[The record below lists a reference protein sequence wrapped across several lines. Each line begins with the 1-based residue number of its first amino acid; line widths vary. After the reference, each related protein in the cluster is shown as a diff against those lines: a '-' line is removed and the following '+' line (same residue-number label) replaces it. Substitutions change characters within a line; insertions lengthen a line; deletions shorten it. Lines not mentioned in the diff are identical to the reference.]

1 MERTTIQ
8 NYINNFRTHISRF
21 LKENVGLKTI
31 VYPYHNG
38 AVLIFEPGVNMPNND
53 EYKKEVSTINDALMK
68 TNLFEKES
76 YYIAEIKSLGPS
88 FDISKY
94 INDHIYMFGDNVI
107 NSKIEITQRRFGIRM
122 DLFESGKRCKGFHT
136 LFK

>member
-53 EYKKEVSTINDALMK
+53 EYKKEVPTINDALMK
-68 TNLFEKES
+68 TNLFEKEILNLS
-76 YYIAEIKSLGPS
+76 ISFSGTYRLPIPNKLIILKDDSESEWTSSKAEKDVKDFIHSL
-88 FDISKY
+88 
-94 INDHIYMFGDNVI
+94 ND
-107 NSKIEITQRRFGIRM
+107 
-122 DLFESGKRCKGFHT
+122 
-136 LFK
+136 

>member
-53 EYKKEVSTINDALMK
+53 EYKKEVPTINDALMK
-68 TNLFEKES
+68 TNLFEKEILNLS
-76 YYIAEIKSLGPS
+76 ISFSGTYRLPIPNKLIILKDDSESEWTSLKAEKDVKDFIHSL
-88 FDISKY
+88 
-94 INDHIYMFGDNVI
+94 ND
-107 NSKIEITQRRFGIRM
+107 
-122 DLFESGKRCKGFHT
+122 
-136 LFK
+136 

>member
-38 AVLIFEPGVNMPNND
+38 AVLIFEPGVNTPNND
-53 EYKKEVSTINDALMK
+53 EYKKEVPTINDALMK
-68 TNLFEKES
+68 TNLFEKEILNLS
-76 YYIAEIKSLGPS
+76 ISFSGTYRLPIPNKLIILKDDSESEWTSSKAEKDVKDFIHSL
-88 FDISKY
+88 
-94 INDHIYMFGDNVI
+94 ND
-107 NSKIEITQRRFGIRM
+107 
-122 DLFESGKRCKGFHT
+122 
-136 LFK
+136 

>member
-38 AVLIFEPGVNMPNND
+38 AVLIFEPGVNIPNND
-53 EYKKEVSTINDALMK
+53 EYKKEVPTINDALMK
-68 TNLFEKES
+68 TNLFEKEILNLS
-76 YYIAEIKSLGPS
+76 ISFSGTYRLPIPNKLIILKDDSESEWTSSKAEKDVKDFIHSL
-88 FDISKY
+88 
-94 INDHIYMFGDNVI
+94 ND
-107 NSKIEITQRRFGIRM
+107 
-122 DLFESGKRCKGFHT
+122 
-136 LFK
+136 